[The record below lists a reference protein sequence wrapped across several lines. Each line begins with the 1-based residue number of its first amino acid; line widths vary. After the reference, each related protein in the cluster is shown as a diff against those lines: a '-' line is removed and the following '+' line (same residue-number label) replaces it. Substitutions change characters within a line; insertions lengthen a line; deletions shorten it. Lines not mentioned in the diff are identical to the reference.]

1 MKTLTYHKQAYLDMD
16 SIKTYFNLQ
25 LSGSGE
31 TFILNLKSDIDKLKL
46 FDSLGIEID
55 EFSRRLVFNKHYH
68 ISKN

>member
-25 LSGSGE
+25 LFGSGE

-46 FDSLGIEID
+46 FDCNQLSFYG
-55 EFSRRLVFNKHYH
+55 NKNHLLH
-68 ISKN
+68 IILHLQKH